1 MSRLTSNVIFKGG
14 LSIMKAVVKYD
25 NVDGATELREV
36 PIPEIGPD
44 DVLVKV
50 AYIGI
55 CGSDPHMHHN
65 KVTYKVNVPLILGH
79 EFSGTIEKIGENVK
93 GYQIGDRVTAETH
106 ADYCGKCIL
115 CRTNNYH
122 VCRERKGYGFQT
134 DGAFAKYV
142 RVPSRILHKVPENV
156 SLKEACLTEPLCVAY
171 SSLVKHSNMKPGD
184 LVVIIGPGPIG
195 LLCTK
200 VASLIGASDII
211 VIGTDGDEGRLE
223 KAKELGATLTI
234 SSSKE
239 NPVPIIMGMRDGYG
253 ADIVVDTAGFSPTLK
268 LSMDVVRPCGQ
279 INKIGWGPK
288 PVDFSLDPLISK
300 AVTVNF
306 TFSHNWDIW
315 EQCLVLMNKKAV
327 DLNQLI
333 THELPLDKWQEG
345 FELIESKKGLKV
357 VLTPID

>member
-1 MSRLTSNVIFKGG
+1 M
-14 LSIMKAVVKYD
+14 MKAVVKYD

-36 PIPEIGPD
+36 PIPEIGPN

-79 EFSGTIEKIGENVK
+79 EFSGTIEKIGENVQ
-93 GYQIGDRVTAETH
+93 GYKVGDRVTAETH
-106 ADYCGKCIL
+106 ADYCGECIL

-122 VCRERKGYGFQT
+122 VCRERKGYGFHT

-142 RVPSRILHKVPENV
+142 KVPSRILHRVPDNV
-156 SLKEACLTEPLCVAY
+156 SLKEASLTEPLCVAY
-171 SSLVKHSNMKPGD
+171 SSLVKHSKIKPGD

-200 VASLIGASDII
+200 IASIVGASDII

-223 KAKELGATLTI
+223 LAKKLGATVTI
-234 SSSKE
+234 NSSKE
-239 NPVPIIMGMRDGYG
+239 DPIPVIKGMRDGYG
-253 ADIVVDTAGFSPTLK
+253 ADLVVDTAGFSPTFK
-268 LSMDVVRPCGQ
+268 LAVDVVKPCGE

-288 PVDFSLDPLISK
+288 PVDFSLDPLITK

-306 TFSHNWDIW
+306 TFSHNWDVW
-315 EQCLVLMNKKAV
+315 EQCLVLMSQKAV
-327 DLNQLI
+327 DLNDFI
-333 THELPLDKWQEG
+333 THELPLDKWHEG
-345 FELIESKKGLKV
+345 FELIESKEGLKI